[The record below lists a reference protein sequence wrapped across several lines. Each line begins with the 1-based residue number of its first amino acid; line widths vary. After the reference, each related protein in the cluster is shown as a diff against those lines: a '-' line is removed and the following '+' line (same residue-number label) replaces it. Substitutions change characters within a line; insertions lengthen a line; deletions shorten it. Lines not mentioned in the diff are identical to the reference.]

1 MKTYLTFGAIN
12 TVASALFML
21 VMFFCGFQTDKME
34 AGQHFGWLGLIIY
47 IAVLFFGM
55 KEVRES
61 NGDKGLS
68 YGGAVFAAFMIAL
81 FSGLFGAVYT
91 YIHYTFVNPD
101 FAQYAADLARSKM
114 EAANVPAA
122 QIDAAVSMQAKFMG
136 PVMQSIMS
144 VIMGPIIGTVIGL
157 VLAIFVKRAPVDE
170 LKDAGQPPV
179 VQG

>member
-21 VMFFCGFQTDKME
+21 IMFFCGFQTDKME
-34 AGQHFGWLGLIIY
+34 AGQHFGWLGMIIP
-47 IAVLFFGM
+47 IAILYFGM
-55 KEVRES
+55 RDVRDA

-68 YGGAVFAAFMIAL
+68 YGSAVFAAFMISV

-101 FAQYAADLARSKM
+101 FAQYAGDLARAKM

-122 QIDAAVSMQAKFMG
+122 QIDAAVSMQAKFMS
-136 PVMQSIMS
+136 PVMQAIMS
-144 VIMGPIIGTVIGL
+144 VIIGPIFGTLIGL
-157 VLAIFVKRAPVDE
+157 VVAIFVKRAPVDE
-170 LKDAGQPPV
+170 VAQAAQPPV
-179 VQG
+179 VNP